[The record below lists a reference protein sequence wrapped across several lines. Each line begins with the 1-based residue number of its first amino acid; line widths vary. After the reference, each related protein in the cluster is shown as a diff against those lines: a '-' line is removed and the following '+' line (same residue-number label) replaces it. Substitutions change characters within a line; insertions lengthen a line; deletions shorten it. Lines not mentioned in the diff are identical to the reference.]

1 MDDVTIREAIHDDVA
16 AIQRVARES
25 WHAAYDDILGTG
37 TVESVVEDWY
47 ETERL
52 RESIA
57 RNGGLFLVAVT
68 NEEIIGFAQTATSD
82 DGPAW
87 LYRIYVRPDR
97 WSEGVG
103 SEMLDRIE
111 SWLRD
116 TEADRLRLGVIAD
129 NEVGN
134 AFYERRGYAVVEE
147 REAELL
153 DATFEEYV
161 REKEL

>member
-1 MDDVTIREAIHDDVA
+1 MDDVTIREATHDDVA

-25 WHAAYDDILGTG
+25 WHAAYDDILGAG

-57 RNGGLFLVAVT
+57 CEGGLFLVAVAS
-68 NEEIIGFAQTATSD
+68 EGIIGFAQTATSD

-103 SEMLDRIE
+103 SEMLDWIE

-147 REAELL
+147 REEELL
-153 DATFEEYV
+153 DVTFQEYV